1 MVSAQTPARSSPADS
16 SPAYERAAPLW
27 HGKSL
32 WCGIVLRR
40 QLLLQT
46 QKRKAADLRTPHRLC
61 PIRSCG
67 AHGLSDDG
75 MADLG

>member
-1 MVSAQTPARSSPADS
+1 MVSTQTPVRSSPADS

-32 WCGIVLRR
+32 WYGIVLRR

-46 QKRKAADLRTPHRLC
+46 QKRKAADLRTPTSTVSD
-61 PIRSCG
+61 PIMRSSRS
-67 AHGLSDDG
+67 LR
-75 MADLG
+75 